1 VEDNVQSLP
10 CVFFDFS
17 ANKIKRSF
25 PEKYTIKIAGM
36 EKNFNY
42 FFIEDNFYC
51 LFFNKRV
58 YCDFCDYFIVGKQTP
73 LLFIGR
79 VLQIFYKLM

>member
-1 VEDNVQSLP
+1 M
-10 CVFFDFS
+10 FFDLYLLFS
-17 ANKIKRSF
+17 EQKIKRSF

-51 LFFNKRV
+51 LFFNKRI
-58 YCDFCDYFIVGKQTP
+58 YSDFCDYFIVGKQTP
-73 LLFIGR
+73 LFIGR